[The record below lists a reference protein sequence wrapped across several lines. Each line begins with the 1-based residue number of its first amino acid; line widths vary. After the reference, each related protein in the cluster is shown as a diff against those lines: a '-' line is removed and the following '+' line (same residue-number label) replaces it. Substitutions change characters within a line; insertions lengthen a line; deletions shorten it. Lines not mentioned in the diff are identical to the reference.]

1 MTIELN
7 ESDDQLQSILR
18 SASDLVRQFLSPN
31 PQVIRICE
39 EIGYEFRDRVFN
51 PMITLFGFTLARL
64 LSGAFL
70 VEVVMSWPGL
80 GRLTLDALFARDLY
94 LVMGSL
100 LMASTLLILGNMVAD
115 ILLAIT
121 DPRISYD

>member
-51 PMITLFGFTLARL
+51 PMITIWMFVTQVISADKSCQKAVTRLNAWRVAKGLAKV
-64 LSGAFL
+64 SS
-70 VEVVMSWPGL
+70 ETTSYCK
-80 GRLTLDALFARDLY
+80 ARC
-94 LVMGSL
+94 
-100 LMASTLLILGNMVAD
+100 
-115 ILLAIT
+115 
-121 DPRISYD
+121 R